1 MKIISYID
9 IGPAIPVQICNSY
22 PKTIAEGRI
31 KYPCLFG
38 HIYKRAVIISHELV
52 SCQRVAL
59 LTQGRISI
67 GTERVY
73 RVIEHE
79 HVQITI
85 QIVIEKNSLS
95 CKPLQ
100 VKPIERRFFRK
111 PRDSH
116 LNGYLINKELILSV
130 QVHMFTYY
138 RFIMVTYSY
147 IIHND

>member
-59 LTQGRISI
+59 LTQGRIGI

-85 QIVIEKNSLS
+85 QDRKSTRLNSSHVAISYAVFRLKN
-95 CKPLQ
+95 K
-100 VKPIERRFFRK
+100 I
-111 PRDSH
+111 
-116 LNGYLINKELILSV
+116 
-130 QVHMFTYY
+130 
-138 RFIMVTYSY
+138 
-147 IIHND
+147 